1 MPSEPCKA
9 LNKQGYLFFSPTSTA
24 ALKPCLWC
32 KRALAGGDMCYKHQ
46 FYGIDS
52 HRCVQMT
59 PTLKCNQRCLFCWRS
74 FEHEMVEVEE
84 CPPETILAGVHKLQK
99 QALAGY
105 NSVLGN
111 TVTEEKWKEAL
122 APKHVAISLSGEPT
136 LYSRLPELVDLFN
149 ANGYTTFVVS
159 NGTNPD
165 VLAKCRPFQQYVSL
179 DAPDIEIYEKTCR
192 PMGDADGYWSRIQES
207 LARLSTKR
215 SAVRITLVAGHNDTK
230 PEGYARLL
238 QDAGATFV
246 EVKGYMYLGYSRN
259 RLQRNNMPEHAQV
272 REFAERIAA
281 SCDYKI
287 RDENPLSRVI
297 CLEREET

>member
-1 MPSEPCKA
+1 MPSGPCDA
-9 LNKQGYLFFSPTSTA
+9 LNRQGYLFFSPKSSA

-32 KRALAGGDMCYKHQ
+32 KRTLAGGEMCYKHQ

-52 HRCVQMT
+52 HRCVQLT

-74 FEHEMVEVEE
+74 FEHEAVEAEE

-99 QALAGY
+99 KALAGY
-105 NSVLGN
+105 NAILDN

-122 APKHVAISLSGEPT
+122 TPKHVAISLSGEPT
-136 LYSRLPELVDLFN
+136 LYSKLPELVDLFN
-149 ANGYTTFVVS
+149 TNGYTTFVVS

-165 VLAKCRPFQQYVSL
+165 VLARCRPFQQYVSL
-179 DAPDIEIYEKTCR
+179 DAPDLATYAKICR
-192 PMGDADGYWSRIQES
+192 PLGDPEAFWGRIHES
-207 LARLSTKR
+207 LSGLKAKR
-215 SAVRITLVAGHNDTK
+215 SAVRITLVAGHNDFD
-230 PEGYARLL
+230 PAGYARIL
-238 QDAGATFV
+238 QDSGAMFV

-259 RLQRNNMPEHAQV
+259 RLQRTNMPEHTQV
-272 REFAERIAA
+272 RAFAEKIAA

-297 CLEREET
+297 CMER

>member
-1 MPSEPCKA
+1 
-9 LNKQGYLFFSPTSTA
+9 
-24 ALKPCLWC
+24 
-32 KRALAGGDMCYKHQ
+32 MCYKHQ

-59 PTLKCNQRCLFCWRS
+59 PTLHCNQRCLFCWRS
-74 FEHEMVEVEE
+74 FEHEVDEEKE
-84 CPPETILAGVHKLQK
+84 CPPETILAGIKKLQK
-99 QALAGY
+99 KALAGY
-105 NSVLGN
+105 NAVLDN
-111 TVTEEKWKEAL
+111 TVTDERWQEAL
-122 APKHVAISLSGEPT
+122 NPRHVAISLSGEPT

-165 VLAKCRPFQQYVSL
+165 VLAQCRPFQQYVSL
-179 DAPDIEIYEKTCR
+179 DAPDVEIYEKTCR
-192 PMGDADGYWSRIQES
+192 PLGDAEAFWERIRES
-207 LARLSTKR
+207 LAHLRAKR
-215 SAVRITLVAGHNDTK
+215 SAVRITLVAGVNDTD

-238 QDAGATFV
+238 QDAGATYI

-272 REFAERIAA
+272 RDFAEMIAA

-287 RDENPLSRVI
+287 RDETPLSRVV
-297 CLEREET
+297 CMERV